1 MIESVDSQI
10 FGENYAPGFDLLPT
24 NYYMPE
30 PAKSKD

>member
-1 MIESVDSQI
+1 MIEAVDSQI
-10 FGENYAPGFDLLPT
+10 FCENYASSFDLLPT